1 MTHATRF
8 VADVAILVA
17 LALCVPV
24 QAQTPEI
31 VNAFAPETRLH
42 AQQEPDGDRIQIN
55 VGDRQ
60 IALSASAWT
69 PMTDTAPYARNFEAA
84 ADQPRSVSLAPRMFP
99 QVLTFFL
106 IQMSDDRR
114 SGTEIAP
121 GEYLTVFKVDADEV
135 AVLLSRDHGDYWIH
149 SRERFRVPGVSQ
161 FPVQTDFARG
171 SLVITELRD
180 EIDTTRHLLG
190 QFIAR

>member
-8 VADVAILVA
+8 VAVVVLVA
-17 LALCVPV
+17 LGLLNVSCES
-24 QAQTPEI
+24 QTPEI
-31 VNAFAPETRLH
+31 VNTFATETRLNE
-42 AQQEPDGDRIQIN
+42 QQEPDDDRIQIN

-60 IALSASAWT
+60 IALSSSAWI
-69 PMTDTAPYARNFEAA
+69 PMTDTAPYARNFQAA

-121 GEYLTVFKVDADEV
+121 GEYLTVFKIDADEV
-135 AVLLSRDHGDYWIH
+135 TVLLSRDHGDYWIH
-149 SRERFRVPGVSQ
+149 SRERFRVPGVSR

-171 SLVITELRD
+171 SLVIAELRD